1 MLKEAYETVEVEQSN
16 ELSLIGMQVKM
27 DHETKRVILTQPK
40 FIQSVIDVFGV
51 SKGVPSLALNN
62 MMGDDDNSKLLNDQ
76 RRFMSFN
83 SLLMY
88 GVTRTYP
95 EIKLAVIRFST
106 KFNRANELDLNKATR
121 VAEYIYGC
129 KDEHKMILAPKS
141 LKIMS
146 ASDASY
152 GEHAD
157 GKSHSGGVVGF
168 ESDTSCHF
176 GYISGKQPV
185 VVKSVGEAELITKNR
200 VGDYVAL
207 SCELLDELG
216 YLQECVPMYGDS
228 TCSMQMLKQGTGS
241 FKRAK
246 HIKVHFFG

>member
-1 MLKEAYETVEVEQSN
+1 MTVDDCLFVTTNNEQWIAEQIAMLKEAYKTVEVEQGN
-16 ELSLIGMQVKM
+16 ELGLIGMQVKM
-27 DHETKRVILTQPK
+27 DRELKRVILTQPK

-51 SKGVPSLALNN
+51 SKGAPSPALNN

-88 GVTRTYP
+88 GAMRTYP
-95 EIKLAVIRFST
+95 EIKPAVIHLST
-106 KFNRANELDLNKATR
+106 KYNRANELDLNKAIR

-141 LKIMS
+141 LKMMS

-157 GKSHSGGVVGF
+157 GKSQSGGVVGF
-168 ESDTSCHF
+168 
-176 GYISGKQPV
+176 
-185 VVKSVGEAELITKNR
+185 
-200 VGDYVAL
+200 
-207 SCELLDELG
+207 
-216 YLQECVPMYGDS
+216 
-228 TCSMQMLKQGTGS
+228 
-241 FKRAK
+241 
-246 HIKVHFFG
+246 